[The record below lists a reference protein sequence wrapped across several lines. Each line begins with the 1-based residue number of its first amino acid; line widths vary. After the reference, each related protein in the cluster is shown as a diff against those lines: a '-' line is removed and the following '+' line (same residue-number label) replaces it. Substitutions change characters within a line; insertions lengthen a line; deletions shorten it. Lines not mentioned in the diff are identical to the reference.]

1 MAVIWQKTVEGKR
14 YEVRSAG
21 QTQRLYT
28 DGVFHSQYNP
38 NKTLTGNVW
47 DLISLPC
54 FFLETE
60 EVRRVLVLGVGG
72 GAVMHQISNWFA
84 EADITGIELDKT
96 HIAIARRFFHLKGE
110 RIDLIHD
117 DAIDWVKRYRG
128 LPFDIVIDDLF
139 GELEDEPVRII
150 AAKKSW
156 LNHLTRLL
164 TPHGALVMNFTE
176 AKDLREAAVLT
187 DSELRKKY
195 KMAYRFMTPLYE
207 NQIGVFLRRPEKKNA
222 WRKRIAQQA
231 TLNSEYEN
239 NQGKYQIRKLFG
251 G

>member
-1 MAVIWQKTVEGKR
+1 MAVIWQKTLNGKC

-54 FFLETE
+54 FFLEPE
-60 EVRRVLVLGVGG
+60 RVRRVLVLGVGG
-72 GAVMHQISNWFA
+72 GAVLHQIRKWFA
-84 EADITGIELDKT
+84 GADITGIELDKT
-96 HIAIARRFFHLKGE
+96 HIAIARRFFHLKGR
-110 RIDLIHD
+110 RIDLIHA

-128 LPFDIVIDDLF
+128 MPFDIVIDDLF
-139 GELEDEPVRII
+139 AEVEDEPVRVI
-150 AAKKSW
+150 AAKKTW
-156 LNHLTRLL
+156 LNHLTRL
-164 TPHGALVMNFTE
+164 TTAHGVLIMNFTE
-176 AKDLREAAVLT
+176 AKDLRGAAVFT
-187 DSELRKKY
+187 DDSLKKKY

-207 NQIGVFLRRPEKKNA
+207 NQIGVFLRRPEKKNV
-222 WRKRIAQQA
+222 WRQRIAQLPA
-231 TLNSEYEN
+231 LNSEYEDN
-239 NQGKYQIRKLFG
+239 LGKYQIRKLFG